1 MFEVLV
7 ENKKGNKINFVQNE
21 KYAITSITGLGPPDA
36 AINTVNVG
44 SFDGERYNSSKAA
57 MRNIVMH
64 IAILGDIEAN
74 RIALYKVFKSKEW
87 IKFHYKNGLRNVYI
101 EGYIESAPIE
111 LFTQNQEIQISI
123 LCPDPYFKNAEEI
136 IEDMSLVLSMF
147 YFPFAIADEGQT
159 LSQYD
164 EILEKVII
172 NDGDVARGMIIELRA
187 FGEVVNPKIFNR
199 NTTEFFGL
207 NITMQKGDYIT
218 VSTIKGSKT
227 VSLLR
232 NGKTTNIFNNI
243 MRDITWLE
251 LEPGDNIFT
260 YEATKG
266 QEFLNVLFKHT
277 DNYEGV

>member
-1 MFEVLV
+1 MFEVTV
-7 ENKKGNKINFVQNE
+7 ENKKGNSISFVQNE
-21 KYAITSITGLGPPDA
+21 KYAITSITGLGSPDA

-57 MRNIVMH
+57 MRNIVMT

-74 RIALYKVFKSKEW
+74 RIALYKVFRSKEW
-87 IKFHYKNGLRNVYI
+87 IRFKYKNGLRDVFI
-101 EGYIESAPIE
+101 DGYLESAPID
-111 LFTQNQEIQISI
+111 LFTQNQEVQISI

-136 IEDMSLVLSMF
+136 IEDMSLIISMF

-159 LSQYD
+159 FSQYD
-164 EILEKVII
+164 EILEKVIV
-172 NDGDVARGMIIELRA
+172 NEGDVNKGMILELRA

-207 NITMQKGDYIT
+207 NITMQEGDLIT
-218 VSTIKGSKT
+218 ISTIKGSKT

-232 NGKTTNIFNNI
+232 NGETTNIFNNI
-243 MRDITWLE
+243 MKDITWLE

-260 YEATKG
+260 YEAASG
-266 QEFLNVLFKHT
+266 AEYLNILFKHT